1 MRFIQW
7 LLSIFIF
14 LFICVV
20 FVKFGNIVLNTILLF
35 SLILLGLGILIQ
47 KYTKHY

>member
-1 MRFIQW
+1 MKFIQW

-14 LFICVV
+14 LFICVLFIGFSNTALNV
-20 FVKFGNIVLNTILLF
+20 VLVI
-35 SLILLGLGILIQ
+35 SLIIFIINILIQ

>member
-14 LFICVV
+14 LLICVLFIQYGNSV
-20 FVKFGNIVLNTILLF
+20 LNIVLLI
-35 SLILLGLGILIQ
+35 SLVIFGIRFLIQ
-47 KYTKHY
+47 KYTNHY

>member
-14 LFICVV
+14 LFICVL

-35 SLILLGLGILIQ
+35 SLIVLGLGILIQ